1 MDRADT
7 LRRLDALIE
16 PGGALAL
23 FATSQPEAASE
34 PWMADYRSLLDQYS
48 QADPAR
54 ARRKSNDWVGHEA
67 VLTQSA
73 FSSIERV
80 SIVERRRVSVDA
92 LMMRP
97 LSMSSLSRSHLGERL
112 DELMSRLKTLLDT
125 HARDGWLDEWVE
137 STAVIARR

>member
-1 MDRADT
+1 
-7 LRRLDALIE
+7 
-16 PGGALAL
+16 
-23 FATSQPEAASE
+23 
-34 PWMADYRSLLDQYS
+34 
-48 QADPAR
+48 
-54 ARRKSNDWVGHEA
+54 VGHEA